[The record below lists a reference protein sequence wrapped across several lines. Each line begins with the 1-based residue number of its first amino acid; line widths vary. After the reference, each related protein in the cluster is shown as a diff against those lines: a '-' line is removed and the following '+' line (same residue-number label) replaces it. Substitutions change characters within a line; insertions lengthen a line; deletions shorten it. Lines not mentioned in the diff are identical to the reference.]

1 MEQLAPI
8 TLRKGAT
15 TVVQIDL
22 STFEMQGSYV
32 ALTVAENK
40 KKEAKIIASFVM
52 DEQRVWDLTFK
63 DEDTEKLDLK
73 ENAYVYDIMWHLND
87 ERFAQC
93 APSPVIVEATAGGY
107 PHDPDADE

>member
-22 STFEMQGSYV
+22 TSFEMQGGYV
-32 ALTVAENK
+32 ALTISDK
-40 KKEAKIIASFVM
+40 KGNALRSWKT
-52 DEQRVWDLTFK
+52 DEQKVWSVTFT
-63 DEDTEKLDLK
+63 DEFTADLK
-73 ENAYVYDIMWHLND
+73 VSADKYLYDIMWHLNE

-107 PHDPDADE
+107 PHDPDNAE

>member
-1 MEQLAPI
+1 MEQLPAI

-22 STFEMQGSYV
+22 SNFDMQGGYV
-32 ALTVAENK
+32 ALTISNK
-40 KKEAKIIASFVM
+40 KGEPLKSWKT
-52 DEQRVWDLTFK
+52 DEQKVWSVTFP
-63 DEDTEKLDLK
+63 DEFTADLK
-73 ENAYVYDIMWHLND
+73 VSEENYLYDIMWHLND

-107 PHDPDADE
+107 PHDPDAE